1 MNNNNITQNCKAFC
15 ALCGHGVYNMEKHLQ
30 TDEHKRNL
38 KRDPW
43 GHEEQINTEGEV
55 MKIGAISDDETT
67 ISQHFGRAPL
77 YVVVTVEAGKIVSK
91 ETRAKT
97 GHHTFAARHPT
108 VVSHPNHTF
117 IPHRHPDLVSGERHG
132 YDAGSQVRH
141 QSMAET
147 ISDCQV
153 LLAGGMGWGAYEN
166 LKSRNIEPMV
176 TDVESID
183 EAVKLYLDGKLTNL
197 MERLH

>member
-1 MNNNNITQNCKAFC
+1 
-15 ALCGHGVYNMEKHLQ
+15 
-30 TDEHKRNL
+30 
-38 KRDPW
+38 
-43 GHEEQINTEGEV
+43 
-55 MKIGAISDDETT
+55 MKIAAISDDETT

-77 YVVVTVEAGKIVSK
+77 YVVVTVEAGKIASK

-97 GHHTFAARHPT
+97 GHHTFAAQQ
-108 VVSHPNHTF
+108 S
-117 IPHRHPDLVSGERHG
+117 PHLGAGERHG

-153 LLAGGMGWGAYEN
+153 LLAGGMGWGAYE
-166 LKSRNIEPMV
+166 SMQSYNIKPIV
-176 TDVESID
+176 TDVKSID
-183 EAVKLYLDGKLTNL
+183 EAVQLYLDGKLTNL